1 MFNFLVLHSTSNES
15 PAGEE
20 WPDRVYTIS
29 AGGESIANNI
39 PKRILFIFNNA
50 NERLTGSPSI
60 SVLLSASVSY
70 LWYATRCS
78 RKGQAAGSPS
88 GTLNDRRSRTLTK
101 RKAFMSRIQSEAPSL
116 GQWTSHS
123 GMRPQTTPPSRPL
136 VIKMTSTAWE
146 QINKCQPTRPVQPA
160 FNYECWLI
168 LP

>member
-1 MFNFLVLHSTSNES
+1 MSRQPGRSDPIEFTRSL
-15 PAGEE
+15 
-20 WPDRVYTIS
+20 R
-29 AGGESIANNI
+29 GGESTANNI

-70 LWYATRCS
+70 LRYALRCS
-78 RKGQAAGSPS
+78 MKGRTAGSRS
-88 GTLNDRRSRTLTK
+88 GTLYSRPSRTLTE
-101 RKAFMSRIQSEAPSL
+101 RKAVASRIQSQAPAL

-136 VIKMTSTAWE
+136 IIKMTSTAWE
-146 QINKCQPTRPVQPA
+146 QINKCQATRPVQPA